1 MHIPRKTLQFIGFN
15 ATGDLGHL
23 TSYTSSRHATVWFD
37 KAPPLEPAS
46 PWQLR
51 HRDRF
56 RLAARAWQAL
66 TAATRTL
73 WARATTLAGLYISG
87 YNLWIFWYV
96 THDRMKMHTIERQS
110 GLHLLPL

>member
-1 MHIPRKTLQFIGFN
+1 MQIKAGILQFLGRN

-23 TSYTSSRHATVWFD
+23 TAYTSRRHGTVWFD

-56 RLAARAWQAL
+56 RLAAQAWQAL
-66 TAATRTL
+66 PEPTRAHWHLAAR
-73 WARATTLAGLYISG
+73 LAGLYIHG
-87 YNLWIFWYV
+87 YNLWIFWNI
-96 THDRMKMHTIERQS
+96 THDEAKMRTIERQS
-110 GLHLLPL
+110 GQRLL